1 MLTAQQ
7 NERVTRVGPGTPC
20 GNLMRRYWQPAALS
34 EELAGKRPVVPVRLL
49 GEDLVLFRD
58 DKGRLGLLDRHCPH
72 RGADLAYGR
81 REHGG
86 LRCVFHGWL
95 FDVKGQCLQTPAE
108 PEDSKLAA
116 RVKHKAYPAIERN
129 GVVFAYLGDGEPPA
143 LPDLDCFVAPDA
155 YTFAFKGLWDCNWL
169 QALEVGIDPSHASFL
184 HRYFDDESEEEK
196 YGRQFRD
203 NSADSDIPMTK
214 VLREFDR
221 PRIDVVPADFG
232 FRMVTQRT
240 ISPVQTHVRVT
251 NLVFPHIVNL
261 PLSQDMVLT
270 QFHVPVDDTTC
281 YWYSMFTSFG
291 QPVDKA
297 AMRAQRVTVVEPPL
311 YKSKVGRHN
320 DYGFDPHEQEHE
332 TFTGMGHDINV
343 HDQFAVESQGAIHDR
358 TREHLGQADRAIA
371 TYRRMLLDAI
381 DKAERGETLPMVL
394 DAPGAR
400 GITGPATIDGVAPA
414 DNLDHYW
421 EGAYRKRRDAAP
433 WADSAAA

>member
-20 GNLMRRYWQPAALS
+20 GNLMRRYWQPAALT
-34 EELAGKRPVVPVRLL
+34 EELGGKRPVVPVRLL
-49 GEDLVLFRD
+49 GENLVLFRD
-58 DKGRLGLLDRHCPH
+58 DKGRLGLLDRHCAH

-95 FDVKGQCLQTPAE
+95 FGVDGQCLQTPAE
-108 PEDSKLAA
+108 PENSKLAS
-116 RVKHKAYPAIERN
+116 RVKQKSYPVIEKN
-129 GVVFAYLGDGEPPA
+129 GIVFAYLGEGAPPA

-155 YTFAFKGLWDCNWL
+155 YTFAFKGLWECNWL

-184 HRYFDDESEEEK
+184 HRFFEDESDEK

-203 NSADSDIPMTK
+203 NSADSDIPMTQ

-221 PRIDVVPADFG
+221 PRIDVVPSDFG

-240 ISPVQTHVRVT
+240 ISPQQTHVRVT
-251 NLVFPHIVNL
+251 NLVFPHVVNL

-270 QFHVPVDDTTC
+270 QFHVPVDDTNC

-291 QPVDKA
+291 APVDKA
-297 AMRAQRVTVVEPPL
+297 AMRAQRVTVIEPPL
-311 YKSKVGRHN
+311 YKSNKGREN

-332 TFTGMGHDINV
+332 TFTGMGDDINV
-343 HDQFAVESQGAIHDR
+343 HDQFAVESQGDIHDR
-358 TREHLGQADRAIA
+358 TREHLGQADKAIA

-381 DKAERGETLPMVL
+381 DKAERGEALPMVL
-394 DAPGAR
+394 DASGAR
-400 GITGPATIDGVAPA
+400 GVTGPATIDGVGPA
-414 DNLDHYW
+414 DTLEQYW
-421 EGAYRKRRDAAP
+421 QGAYRERRNAAP
-433 WADSAAA
+433 WAGEAAA